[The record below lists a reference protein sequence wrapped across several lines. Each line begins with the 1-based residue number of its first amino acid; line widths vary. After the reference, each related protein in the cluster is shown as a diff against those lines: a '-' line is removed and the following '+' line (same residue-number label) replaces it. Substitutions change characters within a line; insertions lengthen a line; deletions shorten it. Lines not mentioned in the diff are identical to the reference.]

1 MENASKALI
10 MAAGIL
16 IAIMILSLAVYLV
29 VTFGSFSANVHKQN
43 EQNEIQA
50 FNAQF
55 LAYQNMDDVTIH
67 DIVTVANYA
76 RENNAKYEL
85 NPSNRDNKNTYYVS
99 VKIGNNDYVEAF
111 NKNSL
116 DEKIKQDLKVVQY
129 NDGNLPTYN
138 CVVNIS
144 EVTGRVYNVSF
155 TLKM

>member
-10 MAAGIL
+10 MAAVVL

-29 VTFGSFSANVHKQN
+29 VTFGSFSAEVHKQN

-55 LAYQNMDDVTIH
+55 LAYQNMDHVTIY

-76 RENNAKYEL
+76 RENNTNYEL
-85 NPSNRDNKNTYYVS
+85 ETNSRNNKNTYYVS
-99 VKIGNNDYVEAF
+99 VKIGNNDYVEVF

-116 DEKIKQDLKVVQY
+116 DEKIKQDLEEVQY

-144 EVTGRVYNVSF
+144 EVTGRVYQVNF
-155 TLKM
+155 TKI